1 MLVVAIP
8 VATVVKPVLL
18 LRVRVCA
25 LAEPPEIHG
34 IIHFRKVIGKKHSPL
49 TISCGMTLELW
60 KRDTRM

>member
-34 IIHFRKVIGKKHSPL
+34 IIHFSKVIGKKHRPL
-49 TISCGMTLELW
+49 TISCSMT
-60 KRDTRM
+60 